1 MDLSGAHPNHT
12 NNTATTASI
21 VLRRLVYESINQ
33 IYLIHAQSR
42 QYKLGIGY
50 MAEHIYSL
58 AGISVDNKK

>member
-12 NNTATTASI
+12 NDTATTASI

-42 QYKLGIGY
+42 QYKALAIWQS
-50 MAEHIYSL
+50 IYTL
-58 AGISVDNKK
+58 